1 MNDSENINSL
11 KKSRNLW
18 ILVAV
23 VAAFGAVMR
32 WLGVYGAGPGSI
44 DWVTIG
50 LYVVAT
56 LIAISKHIKL
66 SNLSQ

>member
-1 MNDSENINSL
+1 MNDAEEINKL

-18 ILVAV
+18 VLVAV

-50 LYVVAT
+50 LYVVAMI
-56 LIAISKHIKL
+56 IAISKHLKL
-66 SNLSQ
+66 ISLNQ